1 MKKQQQKKHDT
12 KSSFIKLQILQ
23 GTREHK
29 SD

>member
-1 MKKQQQKKHDT
+1 MKKTNKKHDT
-12 KSSFIKLQILQ
+12 KSDFIMLQILQ